1 MFFRVLF
8 VPRYLS
14 FVDEPEVEDDDWISL
29 NGLCYMNLDGISVVQ
44 RAYTL
49 TSSSMES
56 G

>member
-1 MFFRVLF
+1 MVFRVFF

-14 FVDEPEVEDDDWISL
+14 FVDEVEDDDWIAL

-49 TSSSMES
+49 TSSSMDS